1 MILPAFPI
9 LVEPQEVPQLFS
21 QPLMPV
27 VMLLPLLPHL
37 ILSIPLYHPLLRLP
51 ALLKNVMAQEI
62 LLRSMHGWLTT
73 AVQRLRIYAQGS
85 PGAITIQDFQTCV
98 VLPDQLL

>member
-21 QPLMPV
+21 QPLMIV

-37 ILSIPLYHPLLRLP
+37 ILSIPLYHPLLQLP
-51 ALLKNVMAQEI
+51 ALLKNAMVQPI
-62 LLRSMHGWLTT
+62 RLRSMHGWLTM
-73 AVQRLRIYAQGS
+73 VEPPLRIYAQGS